1 MLPPNSQ
8 LDCSILFSACKG
20 EFNMFDNIPREE
32 LIEFLVALAD
42 TFIFWA
48 KWFLITGIILAI
60 LGCAIFGLVVIIK
73 SREGNNVGKI
83 KKTR

>member
-1 MLPPNSQ
+1 MLPPDSQ
-8 LDCSILFSACKG
+8 LDCNIFVLCRKG

-32 LIEFLVALAD
+32 LIEFLVVLAD

-60 LGCAIFGLVVIIK
+60 LGCAIFGLVILLR

-83 KKTR
+83 KKPR